1 MNASHVQTKH
11 QKQHFTLKAIV
22 FFQVLLKICPICSS
36 WVFAMQESGTR
47 LPMIHCDQKS
57 IWRLNWRIFE
67 SWASKMFPWKN
78 VCTILPKGIPLR
90 VIILRQ
96 SSAAPL
102 VFRKQDLIKYGVGRE
117 DMFTCSSAFPR
128 PRLRFFSAKSSQDKK
143 ESSVF
148 QELVESQEQPQTQL
162 TVGAKG

>member
-1 MNASHVQTKH
+1 
-11 QKQHFTLKAIV
+11 
-22 FFQVLLKICPICSS
+22 
-36 WVFAMQESGTR
+36 
-47 LPMIHCDQKS
+47 MIHCNQKS
-57 IWRLNWRIFE
+57 IWRLYWRIFE

-96 SSAAPL
+96 SSSASL

>member
-1 MNASHVQTKH
+1 
-11 QKQHFTLKAIV
+11 
-22 FFQVLLKICPICSS
+22 
-36 WVFAMQESGTR
+36 
-47 LPMIHCDQKS
+47 
-57 IWRLNWRIFE
+57 
-67 SWASKMFPWKN
+67 MFPWKN
-78 VCTILPKGIPLR
+78 VYTILPKGIPLR

-117 DMFTCSSAFPR
+117 DVFTCSSAFSR

>member
-1 MNASHVQTKH
+1 
-11 QKQHFTLKAIV
+11 
-22 FFQVLLKICPICSS
+22 
-36 WVFAMQESGTR
+36 
-47 LPMIHCDQKS
+47 
-57 IWRLNWRIFE
+57 
-67 SWASKMFPWKN
+67 MFPWKN

-96 SSAAPL
+96 SSSASL

-128 PRLRFFSAKSSQDKK
+128 PRLRFFSAKSSQDKR

>member
-1 MNASHVQTKH
+1 MRANIFPMNASHVQTKH
-11 QKQHFTLKAIV
+11 QKQQFTFK
-22 FFQVLLKICPICSS
+22 FFKKSNLLVLSFCSAGV
-36 WVFAMQESGTR
+36 WDEA
-47 LPMIHCDQKS
+47 PMIHCNQKS
-57 IWRLNWRIFE
+57 IWRLYWRIFE
-67 SWASKMFPWKN
+67 SWAPKMFPWKN

-96 SSAAPL
+96 SSSALL